1 MSDISAVTFGLQAFV
16 TLLVILDPPGA
27 TPIFL
32 GVLGNRTRAQRTLLA
47 WQAAATSLFV
57 ITLFAL
63 FGQFIVNYLDISM
76 PALQGAGGLLLLLV
90 SLDLLKGHNESDIQ
104 SAEKNLALVPLGT
117 PLLAGPGA
125 IVTIMLFALVGVL
138 WGVPYL
144 FMKVAVEEL
153 STPVIVFSR
162 LLIGAAV
169 LVPLAF
175 YEKTLR
181 PALKYWKYIALYAVA
196 EMVIPW
202 TLITSAQKDLSSGVV
217 ALLVATVPIW
227 ATLFAHH
234 TGDSTAAHRTR
245 IFGIA
250 LGSPPSNLTIKF
262 VE

>member
-125 IVTIMLFALVGVL
+125 IVTIMLFAQDVNGSA
-138 WGVPYL
+138 
-144 FMKVAVEEL
+144 MTVA
-153 STPVIVFSR
+153 
-162 LLIGAAV
+162 
-169 LVPLAF
+169 LAF
-175 YEKTLR
+175 AVVGAHLIIGLTLMFSTHVVR
-181 PALKYWKYIALYAVA
+181 IIR
-196 EMVIPW
+196 E
-202 TLITSAQKDLSSGVV
+202 SGVM
-217 ALLVATVPIW
+217 LLAKV
-227 ATLFAHH
+227 
-234 TGDSTAAHRTR
+234 TGLLTAA
-245 IFGIA
+245 IAFEMLMSGIKG
-250 LGSPPSNLTIKF
+250 LF
-262 VE
+262 